1 MGAGQR
7 TPEGVIRYRLGDAAA
22 ARRARAVA
30 AVGAL
35 ASLAPVAL
43 AAVLVDKL
51 DLPAA
56 SGVAFWWVA
65 IALGLLVGVRA
76 AVGYGVA
83 SKRLRALVVTVDDER
98 IRMEAGRIG
107 SMVERG
113 AVARIV
119 EIGGPLGGLRV
130 ESTPDKQTG
139 AVAVV
144 RVPRGG
150 EAFGEVRAW
159 LEQWRPVERRGRR
172 PAAARLALGVFVVAA
187 IFFLPFL
194 LDDFVARSRI
204 LAALAVAGMRLAVR
218 RVLRTG

>member
-1 MGAGQR
+1 MGARER
-7 TPEGVIRYRLGDAAA
+7 TPEGVILYRLGDAAA
-22 ARRARAVA
+22 ARRARAMA

-43 AAVLVDKL
+43 AAVLLDKL

-56 SGVAFWWVA
+56 SGVAFWFVA
-65 IALGLLVGVRA
+65 GFLGLLVGVRA

-83 SKRLRALVVTVDDER
+83 NKRLRALVVTVEPES
-98 IRMEAGRIG
+98 IRMQAGRLA
-107 SMVERG
+107 STVERA

-130 ESTPDKQTG
+130 DSTPDARTG
-139 AVAVV
+139 AVSVV

-150 EAFGEVRAW
+150 DAFGEVRER

-172 PAAARLALGVFVVAA
+172 PVVARLALGIFVVAA
-187 IFFLPFL
+187 IFFLPFV
-194 LDDFVARSRI
+194 LDDFVARSRV
-204 LAALAVAGMRLAVR
+204 LAALAVAAMWLAVR